1 MQNVV
6 KHEVGF
12 RDSIKKSRFGSTEDH
27 CCGTHALV
35 LSSLFLVFLFFAA
48 PAMAQSSLEGR
59 ITGTINLL
67 VRIVN
72 ILIIGFIVWSGFLI
86 ARGEG
91 SGFQRLIY
99 GVIGLLV
106 ANGAYVIVNYFNY

>member
-1 MQNVV
+1 LDFV
-6 KHEVGF
+6 KLQ
-12 RDSIKKSRFGSTEDH
+12 SWKPLKITALSFGRYRR
-27 CCGTHALV
+27 AKIVKFYFPLI
-35 LSSLFLVFLFFAA
+35 LIFLFFLVE
-48 PAMAQSSLEGR
+48 PTMAQSGLEGR
-59 ITGTINLL
+59 ITGTINAL

-86 ARGEG
+86 ARGDG
-91 SGFQRLIY
+91 AGFQRLIY